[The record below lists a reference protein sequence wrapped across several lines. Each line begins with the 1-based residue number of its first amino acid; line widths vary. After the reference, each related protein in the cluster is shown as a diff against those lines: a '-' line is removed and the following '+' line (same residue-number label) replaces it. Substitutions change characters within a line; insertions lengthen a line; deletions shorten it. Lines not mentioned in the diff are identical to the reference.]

1 MAEGGGRG
9 LNPEAPK
16 PEPNPLAGQVPEAD
30 QQAIERAQDRIVEA
44 IKESGARGALEDLAG
59 ESAEPTA
66 GQQKVEEP
74 PTSPAAPTGQGK

>member
-1 MAEGGGRG
+1 MLGQSREIAGPPIEEQHKPAIPPT
-9 LNPEAPK
+9 PEAEVK
-16 PEPNPLAGQVPEAD
+16 DIAEQIG
-30 QQAIERAQDRIVEA
+30 ERVARE
-44 IKESGARGALEDLAG
+44 GARGALEDLAG